1 MQLVVARIG
10 RAHGIKGEVT
20 VEVRTDEPELRL
32 GPGAV
37 LATDPASAGPLTIE
51 TGRVHSGRLLLRF
64 EGVRDRT
71 GAEALRNTLL
81 IAEVDPEELPEDP
94 DEYYDHQLIDLDVV
108 TADGTEVGRITEIS
122 HLPSQDLFIVE
133 RPDGSE
139 VMIPFV
145 EEIVTEIDLEEQRAV
160 IDPPPGL
167 IDDSEA
173 EIASRDATSEDDDA
187 DAARR
192 RHDLPRVPG
201 TAERLARRQGT
212 RARAARRPR
221 ARPARL
227 DVRPA
232 QHRRRHPV
240 RRRPRHGH
248 EDRALGRRAGRR
260 PRRRLRGRA
269 RTAPSSSSPRPAAAP
284 SPRNSPSSSPS
295 GPG

>member
-37 LATDPASAGPLTIE
+37 LATDPASTGPLTIE

-71 GAEALRNTLL
+71 AAEALRNTLL
-81 IAEVDPEELPEDP
+81 IAEVDPEELPEDE
-94 DEYYDHQLIDLDVV
+94 DEFYDHQLMDLDVV
-108 TADGTEVGRITEIS
+108 TTDGVEVGRITEIS

-145 EEIVTEIDLEEQRAV
+145 EEIVTEIDLEEQRAI

-167 IDDSEA
+167 IDDRA
-173 EIASRDATSEDDDA
+173 EIVSSRDADEGSGEDSGKRSE
-187 DAARR
+187 
-192 RHDLPRVPG
+192 
-201 TAERLARRQGT
+201 
-212 RARAARRPR
+212 
-221 ARPARL
+221 
-227 DVRPA
+227 
-232 QHRRRHPV
+232 
-240 RRRPRHGH
+240 
-248 EDRALGRRAGRR
+248 AG
-260 PRRRLRGRA
+260 GV
-269 RTAPSSSSPRPAAAP
+269 
-284 SPRNSPSSSPS
+284 
-295 GPG
+295 

>member
-71 GAEALRNTLL
+71 AAEALRNTLL
-81 IAEVDPEELPEDP
+81 IAEVDPQELPAEP
-94 DEYYDHQLIDLDVV
+94 DEYYDHQLMDLDVV
-108 TADGTEVGRITEIS
+108 LADGTGIGRITEIS

-145 EEIVTEIDLEEQRAV
+145 GEIVSEIDLEKQRAV
-160 IDPPPGL
+160 ITPPPGL

-173 EIASRDATSEDDDA
+173 VIDSSRDED
-187 DAARR
+187 
-192 RHDLPRVPG
+192 
-201 TAERLARRQGT
+201 
-212 RARAARRPR
+212 
-221 ARPARL
+221 
-227 DVRPA
+227 
-232 QHRRRHPV
+232 
-240 RRRPRHGH
+240 
-248 EDRALGRRAGRR
+248 
-260 PRRRLRGRA
+260 
-269 RTAPSSSSPRPAAAP
+269 
-284 SPRNSPSSSPS
+284 
-295 GPG
+295 

>member
-37 LATDPASAGPLTIE
+37 LATDPASTGPLTIE

-81 IAEVDPEELPEDP
+81 IAEIDPEELPEDE
-94 DEYYDHQLIDLDVV
+94 DEYYDHQLMDLDIV
-108 TADGTEVGRITEIS
+108 TKEGVEVGRITEIS

-145 EEIVTEIDLEEQRAV
+145 ESIVTEIDLEEQRAI

-167 IDDSEA
+167 IDDRA
-173 EIASRDATSEDDDA
+173 EIASARDDE
-187 DAARR
+187 
-192 RHDLPRVPG
+192 
-201 TAERLARRQGT
+201 
-212 RARAARRPR
+212 
-221 ARPARL
+221 
-227 DVRPA
+227 
-232 QHRRRHPV
+232 
-240 RRRPRHGH
+240 
-248 EDRALGRRAGRR
+248 
-260 PRRRLRGRA
+260 
-269 RTAPSSSSPRPAAAP
+269 APSDEAP
-284 SPRNSPSSSPS
+284 S
-295 GPG
+295 GDGA